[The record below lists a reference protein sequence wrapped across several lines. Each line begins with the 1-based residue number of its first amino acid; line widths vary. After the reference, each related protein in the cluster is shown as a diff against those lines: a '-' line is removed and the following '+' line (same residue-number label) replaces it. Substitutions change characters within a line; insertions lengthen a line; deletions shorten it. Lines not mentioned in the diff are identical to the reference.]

1 MNKKKWILLFL
12 VLSCLLSA
20 CSAPPTTSSPKAATP
35 DTAATVDHVPGLDPV
50 SGAWIGRGGSYRF
63 VPQDDTP
70 DTNAMLLRDGELYTF
85 GSDFTGSSV
94 LYRLFHGSDV
104 LYTLEDSNANVELI
118 GQSSEGFWL
127 HCQYFSGGWQ
137 DRTETLELLTPTG
150 ETAKALD
157 ITSLKPEGER
167 GFLFAAGLYRDL
179 PWVTT
184 SADELLLLDAEG
196 QVTQRVPLPRSFLR
210 PLLAGD
216 NELYLD
222 DDNGQTQTLFRLESG
237 AFVEAF
243 SCPSGPIFPGDSDS
257 PFFLSSP
264 DGLYRVDAQG
274 NTAPIVIYEECCLAL
289 TGIDQLLAYGDG
301 RYLCATPYC
310 TGTLEPAEPRELHPR
325 ERLTFGYIG
334 GDVHFK
340 PNQEE
345 IAAFN
350 LRSPDYYV
358 DYVDL
363 TENGAYTEAQALDRL
378 NIALSNGTAP
388 DMLSLISLESG
399 NLSPLPYSRKGL
411 FVDLAARIEQDP
423 ELSLDDILIAR
434 ALQNDTGGLFFL
446 CDSVDV
452 TTYIADYARFG
463 DRFGWTFEEYLQL
476 DSQLEKGQMVFYNL
490 TRDRFL
496 QESAA
501 SYMRTAIDWKQGRC
515 DFDNEGFIALL
526 QAAQKL
532 HETPEPSDPDEMIFW
547 SPDHIFNGTMTAEI
561 TMITNVAELA
571 AQQRMR
577 NVDKLSYI
585 GWPSSDGSCGS
596 VFDLQSSFAIFST
609 SPQQDGCWTFMK
621 YCLRHP
627 QSYGLPVYRPLLEE
641 QLAAAQADVSAIP
654 RGNYEFKEPL
664 TIAEAEQFRD
674 FLSRIEHTSFYDSTA
689 MDIIQTECAALFA
702 GDKSAEETAALI
714 QSRLSLYVAEQ
725 S

>member
-1 MNKKKWILLFL
+1 MNKLKRILLFL

-20 CSAPPTTSSPKAATP
+20 CSAQPTAVVP
-35 DTAATVDHVPGLDPV
+35 TAAAPDDTGAVYVPGFDPA
-50 SGAWIGRGGSYRF
+50 SGAWIGRGGSFRF
-63 VPQDDTP
+63 VPEDDAP
-70 DTNAMLLRDGELYTF
+70 DANAMLLRDGELYTF
-85 GSDFTGSSV
+85 NSDFTGSSV
-94 LYRLFHGSDV
+94 CYRLSRGSDA
-104 LYTLEDSNANVELI
+104 LYMLEDSNANVELI
-118 GQSSEGFWL
+118 GQSPEGFWL
-127 HCQYFSGGWQ
+127 HSQAFSNGWQ
-137 DRTETLELLTPTG
+137 NRTESLELLAPTG
-150 ETAKALD
+150 ETVKSLD
-157 ITSLKPEGER
+157 ITPLKPEGER

-184 SADELLLLDAEG
+184 SEDELLLLDAEG
-196 QVTQRVPLPRSFLR
+196 QVTQRVSLPRSFLR
-210 PLLAGD
+210 PLLGGD

-222 DDNGQTQTLFRLESG
+222 DDNGQTQTLSRLENGS
-237 AFVEAF
+237 FVEAF
-243 SCPSGPIFPGDSDS
+243 TCPSGPLFPGNSDS
-257 PFFLSSP
+257 PFFLSCP

-289 TGIDQLLAYGDG
+289 TGLEEVLAYGDG
-301 RYLCATPYC
+301 RYLCSTPYC
-310 TGTLEPAEPRELHPR
+310 TGTLEPAEPKALHPR
-325 ERLTFGYIG
+325 TRLTFGYLG
-334 GDVHFK
+334 GNEHFK

-350 LRSPDYYV
+350 LYSPDSYV

-378 NIALSNGTAP
+378 NTALANGTAP
-388 DMLSLISLESG
+388 DMFSLISLESG

-434 ALQNDTGGLFFL
+434 ALQNDAGGLYFL

-452 TTYIADYARFG
+452 TTYLADYARFG
-463 DRFGWTFEEYLQL
+463 DRFGWTFDEYLQL
-476 DSQLEKGQMVFYNL
+476 DSQLEAGQMVFYNL

-501 SYMRTAIDWKQGRC
+501 SYMRTAIDWMQGHC
-515 DFDNEGFIALL
+515 DFNNQSFIALL
-526 QAAQKL
+526 EAAQKL
-532 HETPEPSDPDEMIFW
+532 HETPEPEDPDEMVFW

-561 TMITNVAELA
+561 TMVTNVADLA

-585 GWPSSDGSCGS
+585 GWPSPDGSCGS
-596 VFDLQSSFAIFST
+596 LFDLQSGFAIFST
-609 SPQQDGCWTFMK
+609 SPQQDACWAFMK

-641 QLAAAQADVSAIP
+641 QLAVAQTDISSIP

-664 TIAEAEQFRD
+664 TAAEAEQFRD
-674 FLSRIEHTSFYDSTA
+674 FLSRIEHTSFYDKTA
-689 MDIIQTECAALFA
+689 MDIIRTECAAFFA
-702 GDKSAEETAALI
+702 GSKSAEETAALI